1 MKDVGELKF
10 VLGMKLTRNRKLC
23 LIFLTQELYANKLL
37 HTFNMDH
44 FLPTSTSQVP
54 LSSLKPMSSDLPSEE
69 VSINYCR
76 AIRLLNY
83 LVTCM
88 CPDIAF
94 SASHLSQ
101 SLDNPFHEHELAF
114 IHVL

>member
-1 MKDVGELKF
+1 
-10 VLGMKLTRNRKLC
+10 
-23 LIFLTQELYANKLL
+23 
-37 HTFNMDH
+37 MDN
-44 FLPTSTSQVP
+44 FRPTSTSQVP
-54 LSSLKPMSSDLPSEE
+54 LSSLKPISSDLPSKE

-76 AIRLLNY
+76 DIRLLNY

-101 SLDNPFHEHELAF
+101 SLNNPFHEHKLAF
-114 IHVL
+114 MHFLQYLCGTSTWGITLGRVGDNSVISAYCNSEWG